1 MSKLYDVKEFWK
13 FNIRVGYVKEAERV
27 PRSRKLIKMIVD
39 FGDHKRTIVAG
50 IGDQYAPE
58 DLKDKKTIFVIN
70 LKPKKV
76 MGVESQG
83 MLLVAE
89 SEGKVYPIIL
99 SDEVP
104 TGAKVW

>member
-1 MSKLYDVKEFWK
+1 MSELYDVKEFWK

-39 FGDHKRTIVAG
+39 FGDHERTIVAG

-58 DLKDKKTIFVIN
+58 DLKGKKTIFVIN

-76 MGVESQG
+76 MGVESRG

-89 SEGKVYPIIL
+89 SEGKIYPIIL
-99 SDEVP
+99 PDEVP
-104 TGAKVW
+104 IGAKVW